1 MKQLDLFKKS
11 QPSDLQLLDDMV
23 SIQYY
28 EDVASH
34 GQIVE
39 QRMPFRDESRSTS
52 HIDWDIK
59 FAHEAGD
66 KQRVQEL
73 LQIKCDMYNGE

>member
-1 MKQLDLFKKS
+1 MYKQLDLFKKS

-34 GQIVE
+34 GHIFEERV
-39 QRMPFRDESRSTS
+39 PFREEKLPTS
-52 HIDWDIK
+52 QIDWDIESAVK
-59 FAHEAGD
+59 AGD
-66 KQRVQEL
+66 WDRVHEL
-73 LQIKCDMYNGE
+73 QTIKHDMN